1 MIPFSLLCA
10 AIEYLEHFL
19 QGEMDLWAVA
29 QHQPQ
34 FFNKGGA
41 YYQQVFDQ
49 FGGQVK
55 HNTHIQFK
63 EFHEKVFAFNSEQE
77 RLELCLGESGTQ
89 VSKHAFYNIISRST
103 LRCIALLNSLTFSAT
118 VDLQNFRH

>member
-10 AIEYLEHFL
+10 AIEYLEQFL

-34 FFNKGGA
+34 FFSKGGA

-77 RLELCLGESGTQ
+77 RLELCLGKCETRFE
-89 VSKHAFYNIISRST
+89 HALILSFQDQ
-103 LRCIALLNSLTFSAT
+103 F
-118 VDLQNFRH
+118 